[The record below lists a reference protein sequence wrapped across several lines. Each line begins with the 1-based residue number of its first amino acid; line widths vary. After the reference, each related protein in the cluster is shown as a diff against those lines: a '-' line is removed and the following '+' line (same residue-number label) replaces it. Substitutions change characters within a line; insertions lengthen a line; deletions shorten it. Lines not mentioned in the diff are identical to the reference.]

1 LGNYINTGRGDPD
14 MYNQFFRLRENP
26 FNVNPDPRYLF
37 LTRQTA
43 EAWDGLKH
51 GIQARKGLLV
61 LTGEVGTGK
70 TTLLNHL
77 LDWLHQQ
84 HAPTAFIFNSH
95 LEISQLFDFVL
106 SDFAVKFDASL
117 KDNALLRLHQW
128 LWERY
133 RAGDTPVVIV
143 DEAQGL
149 PDRVLEEIRMLL
161 NLETSN
167 EKLLQIVLAGQPE
180 FEQRLQ
186 RPELRQVKQ
195 RIALR
200 CKTAALSLDE
210 AHQYVQARL
219 QIAGA
224 DSPQIFASDAMD
236 AVHFYSRGIPRVMNL
251 LCEHAL
257 INASAEQIQPVPARF
272 VAEVASEFQ
281 FDDSRPF
288 APASSFAPGPRPA
301 VIPAQSRFLNALVSL
316 SAADEHKQPP
326 VRECLGPSVIPTARW
341 HAAPDNVFSPVQETA
356 APFLHR
362 EAFQD
367 DAADAPPLTQPFAL
381 PSELGLSS
389 RSEHAI
395 APPFAQAFA
404 SPFAHA
410 FAIRSEPQF
419 ALTSAP
425 AIVPNFEHVVAPSS
439 ARASVSPSEPA
450 FAPSSDQN
458 FAARSEQ
465 SLALISEQNFT
476 PPSDAPSVHLSSHSA
491 PCTERPFVSRS
502 QQDFATL
509 AEPFNV
515 QPASSAAPW
524 HRQLEARLLA
534 DWTSFFSE
542 IGTSLASDPAAEPS
556 PERAA
561 PTHPPRLHLVE
572 AKTKTALGAS
582 SVANRKHAP
591 GFQHLA
597 PPSSRVAAARS
608 FAVSSAL
615 MKLMSVRLI
624 LVGWIAK
631 SRARFSSTVTASA
644 NSSAMVNVT
653 ALSARCLRPL
663 RSLYWECLASA
674 DRCIDIVASIDWAQL
689 QINASRWLRQPCDP
703 TQWRVLDSRLLEDM
717 FRFNHRKM

>member
-1 LGNYINTGRGDPD
+1 
-14 MYNQFFRLRENP
+14 MYNQFFGLRENP

-84 HAPTAFIFNSH
+84 HAPTAFLFNSH
-95 LEISQLFDFVL
+95 LEISHLFDFVL
-106 SDFAVKFDASL
+106 SDFAVKFDATL

-149 PDRVLEEIRMLL
+149 SDRVLEEIRMLL

-180 FEQRLQ
+180 LEQRLQ
-186 RPELRQVKQ
+186 QPELRQVKQ

-200 CKTAALSLDE
+200 CKTSALSLDE
-210 AHQYVQARL
+210 THQYIQARL
-219 QIAGA
+219 HIAGA
-224 DSPQIFASDAMD
+224 DGLRIFASDAMD

-257 INASAEQIQPVPARF
+257 IKASVELIQPVPARF

-288 APASSFAPGPRPA
+288 APSSSSAPDLRCTA
-301 VIPAQSRFLNALVSL
+301 IPAQSRFLNALLSL
-316 SAADEHKQPP
+316 SSANENEPP
-326 VRECLGPSVIPTARW
+326 PPEYPGPTVIPTPRW
-341 HAAPDNVFSPVQETA
+341 QTASDDGFSPFQETA
-356 APFLHR
+356 ASFLHR
-362 EAFQD
+362 ENFQHD
-367 DAADAPPLTQPFAL
+367 SAGEVPAAQPAESCL
-381 PSELGLSS
+381 SSCSEPGLST

-395 APPFAQAFA
+395 APPLAPDFKQSFAL
-404 SPFAHA
+404 PFTHA
-410 FAIRSEPQF
+410 FAIHSEPPF
-419 ALTSAP
+419 ALTPELAIAPPSAHS
-425 AIVPNFEHVVAPSS
+425 FDSRSEHD
-439 ARASVSPSEPA
+439 

-465 SLALISEQNFT
+465 SLTLISEQNLAPRSERALAPNSEQSLAAPAV
-476 PPSDAPSVHLSSHSA
+476 PPNVHPSSHST
-491 PCTERPFVSRS
+491 PCAELPLASRS
-502 QQDFATL
+502 GRDFA
-509 AEPFNV
+509 APVESFNV
-515 QPASSAAPW
+515 QSAALAAPW
-524 HRQLEARLLA
+524 NRQVEARLLA

-542 IGTSLASDPAAEPS
+542 AVNSLAAVPPDEPAPPAH
-556 PERAA
+556 A
-561 PTHPPRLHLVE
+561 PRLHLVE
-572 AKTKTALGAS
+572 AKSALGVS
-582 SVANRKHAP
+582 SAVHRRHAP

-597 PPSSRVAAARS
+597 PPSSRVAAAKS

-615 MKLMSVRLI
+615 MKFMSLRRI
-624 LVGWIAK
+624 LVGWSVK
-631 SRARFSSTVTASA
+631 SAARFSSAVAASA
-644 NSSAMVNVT
+644 NSSAMTNVT
-653 ALSARCLRPL
+653 QLSARCLRPL
-663 RSLYWECLASA
+663 RSLYWECLATA
-674 DRCIDIVASIDWAQL
+674 DRCLDITASIDWAQL
-689 QINASRWLRQPCDP
+689 QISASKWLRQPCDP
-703 TQWRVLDSRLLEDM
+703 TQWRLQDARLVGELL
-717 FRFNHRKM
+717 RFNNKKM